1 MASMKRLEILKKTG
15 YWVTQIQI
23 ALYNCAYNYMKDNN
37 KNRTQLAEHLGVTKG
52 YVTQL
57 LNGDY
62 DHKLSKLV
70 ELSLAFG
77 YVPKID
83 FIPIE
88 EYYKEELILQDCKKW
103 KNEIY
108 LPTYVEYKG
117 CISAETE
124 IVNNNSNF
132 KRIA

>member
-1 MASMKRLEILKKTG
+1 MARENVLRSSG
-15 YWVTQIQI
+15 YWITKIQI
-23 ALYNCAYNYMKDNN
+23 ALYNCAYRFMKESN

-70 ELSLAFG
+70 DLSLAFG
-77 YVPKID
+77 YVPQID

-88 EYYKEELILQDCKKW
+88 EYCEIDKIQNLRKQQTYESVIKEVANSSYSNVD
-103 KNEIY
+103 Y
-108 LPTYVEYKG
+108 YVPQFVDY
-117 CISAETE
+117 
-124 IVNNNSNF
+124 F
-132 KRIA
+132 KEVA

>member
-1 MASMKRLEILKKTG
+1 MAREDVLRTSG
-15 YWVTQIQI
+15 YWITKIQV
-23 ALYNCAYNYMKDNN
+23 ALYNCAYSFMKENN

-70 ELSLAFG
+70 DLSLAFG
-77 YVPKID
+77 YVPQID

-88 EYYKEELILQDCKKW
+88 EYCEIDKIQNLRKQQTYESVINEVANSSYSNVGYYVPQIVDCFKE
-103 KNEIY
+103 
-108 LPTYVEYKG
+108 V
-117 CISAETE
+117 A
-124 IVNNNSNF
+124 
-132 KRIA
+132 

>member
-1 MASMKRLEILKKTG
+1 METNK
-15 YWVTQIQI
+15 
-23 ALYNCAYNYMKDNN
+23 

-70 ELSLAFG
+70 ELSLKCG

-83 FIPIE
+83 LLFH
-88 EYYKEELILQDCKKW
+88 L
-103 KNEIY
+103 
-108 LPTYVEYKG
+108 
-117 CISAETE
+117 
-124 IVNNNSNF
+124 
-132 KRIA
+132 

>member
-1 MASMKRLEILKKTG
+1 MARENVLRSSG
-15 YWVTQIQI
+15 YWITKIQI
-23 ALYNCAYNYMKDNN
+23 ALYNCAYHFMKENN

-70 ELSLAFG
+70 DLSLAFG
-77 YVPKID
+77 YVPQID

-88 EYYKEELILQDCKKW
+88 EYCEIDKIQNLKKQQTYESVIKEVT
-103 KNEIY
+103 NSSY
-108 LPTYVEYKG
+108 SSVEYYVPQ
-117 CISAETE
+117 
-124 IVNNNSNF
+124 IVDYS
-132 KRIA
+132 KKVA

>member
-1 MASMKRLEILKKTG
+1 MARENVLRSSG
-15 YWVTQIQI
+15 YWITKIQI
-23 ALYNCAYNYMKDNN
+23 ALYNCAYRFMKENN

-70 ELSLAFG
+70 DLSLAFG
-77 YVPKID
+77 YVPQID

-88 EYYKEELILQDCKKW
+88 EYCEIDKIQNLRKLQTYESVIKEVTNSSYSSVVYYVPQIVDYSKK
-103 KNEIY
+103 
-108 LPTYVEYKG
+108 V
-117 CISAETE
+117 A
-124 IVNNNSNF
+124 
-132 KRIA
+132 

>member
-1 MASMKRLEILKKTG
+1 MARENVLRSSG
-15 YWVTQIQI
+15 YWITKIQI
-23 ALYNCAYNYMKDNN
+23 ALYNCAYRFMKENN

-70 ELSLAFG
+70 DLSLAFG
-77 YVPKID
+77 YVPQID

-88 EYYKEELILQDCKKW
+88 EYCEIDKIQNLRKLQTYESVIKEVT
-103 KNEIY
+103 NSSY
-108 LPTYVEYKG
+108 SSVEYYVPQ
-117 CISAETE
+117 
-124 IVNNNSNF
+124 IVDYS
-132 KRIA
+132 KKVA

>member
-1 MASMKRLEILKKTG
+1 MARENVLRSSG
-15 YWVTQIQI
+15 YWITKIQI
-23 ALYNCAYNYMKDNN
+23 ALYNCAYHFMKENN

-70 ELSLAFG
+70 DLSLAFG
-77 YVPKID
+77 YVPQID

-88 EYYKEELILQDCKKW
+88 EYCEIDKIQNLRKLQTYESVIKEVT
-103 KNEIY
+103 NSSY
-108 LPTYVEYKG
+108 SSVEYYVPQ
-117 CISAETE
+117 
-124 IVNNNSNF
+124 IVDYS
-132 KRIA
+132 KKVA

>member
-1 MASMKRLEILKKTG
+1 MIMARENVLRSSG
-15 YWVTQIQI
+15 YWITKIQI
-23 ALYNCAYNYMKDNN
+23 ALYNCAYRFMKENN

-70 ELSLAFG
+70 DLSLAFG
-77 YVPKID
+77 YVPQID

-88 EYYKEELILQDCKKW
+88 EYCEIDKIQNLRKLQTYESVIKEVT
-103 KNEIY
+103 NSSY
-108 LPTYVEYKG
+108 SSVEYYVPQ
-117 CISAETE
+117 
-124 IVNNNSNF
+124 IVDYS
-132 KRIA
+132 KKVA

>member
-1 MASMKRLEILKKTG
+1 MIMARENVLRSSG
-15 YWVTQIQI
+15 YWITKIQI
-23 ALYNCAYNYMKDNN
+23 ALYNCAYHFMKENN

-70 ELSLAFG
+70 DLSLAFG
-77 YVPKID
+77 YVPQID

-88 EYYKEELILQDCKKW
+88 EYCEIDKIQNLRKLQTYESVIKEVT
-103 KNEIY
+103 NSSY
-108 LPTYVEYKG
+108 SSVEYYVPQ
-117 CISAETE
+117 
-124 IVNNNSNF
+124 IVDYS
-132 KRIA
+132 KKVA

>member
-1 MASMKRLEILKKTG
+1 MAREDVLRTSG
-15 YWVTQIQI
+15 YWITKIQV
-23 ALYNCAYNYMKDNN
+23 ALYNCAYSFMKENN

-70 ELSLAFG
+70 DLSLAFG
-77 YVPKID
+77 YVPQID

-88 EYYKEELILQDCKKW
+88 EYCEIDKIQNLRKQQTYESVINEVANSSYSNVDYYVPQIVDCFKE
-103 KNEIY
+103 
-108 LPTYVEYKG
+108 V
-117 CISAETE
+117 A
-124 IVNNNSNF
+124 
-132 KRIA
+132 